1 MEGTRDYLGTAA
13 YFTRFKE
20 LHIGDLWYRD
30 KVPRSH
36 SLRIKSLL
44 SHKESPMDIDLG
56 FSGPQFPGSLAKLQ
70 SDQSEP
76 QIHLV
81 DI

>member
-1 MEGTRDYLGTAA
+1 MAGTRDYLDTAA

-20 LHIGDLWYRD
+20 PHIGDLWYRD
-30 KVPRSH
+30 KMPRSN

-44 SHKESPMDIDLG
+44 SHKESPKVIYLG
-56 FSGPQFPGSLAKLQ
+56 FSGLQVLVSLAKLK
-70 SDQSEP
+70 SDQSRP

-81 DI
+81 DV

>member
-1 MEGTRDYLGTAA
+1 
-13 YFTRFKE
+13 
-20 LHIGDLWYRD
+20 
-30 KVPRSH
+30 
-36 SLRIKSLL
+36 
-44 SHKESPMDIDLG
+44 MDIDLG

-70 SDQSEP
+70 SDQSQP